1 MATSDLIISYNM
13 NDFVLNYNVFLCDQ
27 RTVAVIVA
35 LNSLLLVV
43 PWHTNIPQGEN
54 LPEYTHHLQSGAVA
68 FVIIF
73 AFEVSV

>member
-1 MATSDLIISYNM
+1 M
-13 NDFVLNYNVFLCDQ
+13 Q

-73 AFEVSV
+73 AFEVSVQMIMTCGCLYAFIHLIWLKPSLS